1 MRNRL
6 LTISTILLSGI
17 AVAQTPLPGTFNSSP
32 AQNTQQVN
40 TNGGYIV
47 STPTISLGNGIT
59 PTVVTNQDTV
69 NVSLPQ
75 NTSLSGPTVQVTNP
89 ATLNETSVA
98 TAAPATNVSN
108 EQRVEGQASRN
119 FDFINAPDG
128 GGGPIVGS
136 MADSTVSLGEV
147 ARKARNGKQI
157 AKHSITNA
165 DVNALNGNTPD
176 GEQPA
181 TDGTSMAAPQQT
193 DANGNPITGTP
204 QSNGGT
210 AGAAQPPAYS
220 RPSSQGP
227 FGQPPSGS
235 KPNAQQGPGIAPRG
249 NPTPTPPPQNDQ
261 IKPQLPKTS
270 TSLPLAGTV
279 GALSAF
285 AGVAFFKAR

>member
-1 MRNRL
+1 MRSRL
-6 LTISTILLSGI
+6 LTLSTILLSGL
-17 AVAQTPLPGTFNSSP
+17 AVAQTPLPGTFNNAP

-59 PTVVTNQDTV
+59 PTVVTNQDTI

-75 NTSLSGPTVQVTNP
+75 NTSLNGPTVQVSNP
-89 ATLNETSVA
+89 ATLNETAV
-98 TAAPATNVSN
+98 ATNVAN
-108 EQRVEGQASRN
+108 NQRIEGQASRN
-119 FDFINAPDG
+119 FDFVNAPDG

-157 AKHSITNA
+157 AKRSITNA

-176 GEQPA
+176 GEQPP

-220 RPSSQGP
+220 RPSGQGP
-227 FGQPPSGS
+227 FGQPSNGT

-249 NPTPTPPPQNDQ
+249 NPTPAPPAQNDQ
-261 IKPQLPKTS
+261 DKPQLPRTS
-270 TSLPLAGTV
+270 TSLPMVGTV
-279 GALSAF
+279 GVLSLF
-285 AGVAFFKAR
+285 AGVAFFKTR

>member
-1 MRNRL
+1 MRNRML
-6 LTISTILLSGI
+6 MLSTILLSGL
-17 AVAQTPLPGTFNSSP
+17 AVAQTPMPGTFNNVP

-75 NTSLSGPTVQVTNP
+75 NTSLNGPSVQVNNP
-89 ATLNETSVA
+89 ATLNETAVA
-98 TAAPATNVSN
+98 TTNVAN
-108 EQRVEGQASRN
+108 NQRVEGQASRN

-136 MADSTVSLGEV
+136 MADSTISLGEV

-176 GEQPA
+176 GEQQPN
-181 TDGTSMAAPQQT
+181 DGTSMAAPQQT

-220 RPSSQGP
+220 RPSGQGP
-227 FGQPPSGS
+227 FGQPSNS

-249 NPTPTPPPQNDQ
+249 NPAPAPAQRDPK
-261 IKPQLPKTS
+261 KPQLPRTS
-270 TSLPLAGTV
+270 TSLPMVGTV
-279 GALSAF
+279 GVLTLF
-285 AGVAFFKAR
+285 AGVAFFRMQ